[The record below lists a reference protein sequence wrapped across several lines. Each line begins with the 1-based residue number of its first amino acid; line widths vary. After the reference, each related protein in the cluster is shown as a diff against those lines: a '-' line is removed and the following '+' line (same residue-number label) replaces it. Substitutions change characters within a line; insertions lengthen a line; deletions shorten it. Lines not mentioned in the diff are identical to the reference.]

1 MHEGWATGRKMVVRS
16 GPEGQAVMLKTPVK
30 ILQTINT
37 VEGKVVDGKGK
48 PLSGVKLTPL
58 LHKKHA
64 KRGLKR
70 ITAKV

>member
-1 MHEGWATGRKMVVRS
+1 MRRVV
-16 GPEGQAVMLKTPVK
+16 EALE
-30 ILQTINT
+30 
-37 VEGKVVDGKGK
+37 VEGLRDNVKV
-48 PLSGVKLTPL
+48 TPL